1 MTISVIV
8 SFIIFN
14 VLNVIIQTVKSIATI
29 KCGKWGASIINALA
43 YGLYTY
49 IVVLTANDSISLW
62 FKIIVVALSNLVG
75 VYVVKV
81 VEEKK
86 RKIKLWK
93 VEATIHSQGI
103 EPNNDDCIIELKEN
117 NISFN
122 YIDVQKYIILNCYC
136 ETQEESAKVKTILN
150 KYKAKYFVSETK
162 NLWQRGSQDPLSFLL
177 HFRQLSKMR
186 LPGRFVKMHKTGNRK
201 HWSFVQNDKN

>member
-93 VEATIHSQGI
+93 VEMTVDI
-103 EPNNDDCIIELKEN
+103 EDFERLLTRARLEGLVL
-117 NISFN
+117 N
-122 YIDVQKYIILNCYC
+122 YIDIEKWVLVNFYC
-136 ETQEESAKVKTILN
+136 ETQEESHKVKELAKQYNT
-150 KYKAKYFVSETK
+150 KYFVSETK
-162 NLWQRGSQDPLSFLL
+162 SL
-177 HFRQLSKMR
+177 
-186 LPGRFVKMHKTGNRK
+186 
-201 HWSFVQNDKN
+201 

>member
-93 VEATIHSQGI
+93 VEMTV
-103 EPNNDDCIIELKEN
+103 DKED
-117 NISFN
+117 FERLLTRARLEGLVLN
-122 YIDVQKYIILNCYC
+122 YIDIEKWVLVNFYC
-136 ETQEESAKVKTILN
+136 ETQEESHKVKELAKQYNT
-150 KYKAKYFVSETK
+150 KYFVSETK
-162 NLWQRGSQDPLSFLL
+162 NL
-177 HFRQLSKMR
+177 
-186 LPGRFVKMHKTGNRK
+186 
-201 HWSFVQNDKN
+201 

>member
-93 VEATIHSQGI
+93 VEMTVSKADFLPLLMNAREQNLVLNYVDI
-103 EPNNDDCIIELKEN
+103 EKWVLVN
-117 NISFN
+117 F
-122 YIDVQKYIILNCYC
+122 YC
-136 ETQEESAKVKTILN
+136 ETQEESHKVKELAK
-150 KYKAKYFVSETK
+150 KYNTKYFVSETK
-162 NLWQRGSQDPLSFLL
+162 NL
-177 HFRQLSKMR
+177 
-186 LPGRFVKMHKTGNRK
+186 
-201 HWSFVQNDKN
+201 